1 VLTSSPSDNPAS
13 PGRHADV
20 VGLIPM
26 AGQAKRLSPSPCS
39 KEIYPIEIDVTLRRP
54 KVAAEYLIDKM
65 KLAGITNVFVIL
77 RKGKWDIA
85 EYFGDGSL
93 WGMHFAYLQ
102 MGLPY
107 GPPYSMDQAYSF
119 LSGRRV
125 AFGFADILFE
135 PDDAFTQL
143 LDRQAE
149 TDADVVLGLIH
160 PENPSDW
167 DMVTADADGNVRDIL
182 LKPTETDLSL
192 GWICAVWTPAF
203 TEFQHAFLATG
214 EARRMTRES
223 AASRLDAQ
231 GDLPVGAV
239 LQNAVRDG
247 LRVNSVRF
255 ENARYVDMGTISGL
269 TAALRRHR
277 Q

>member
-1 VLTSSPSDNPAS
+1 
-13 PGRHADV
+13 
-20 VGLIPM
+20 M
-26 AGQAKRLSPSPCS
+26 AGQAKRLSLSPCS
-39 KEIYPIEIDVTLRRP
+39 KEIYPIGIDVTLRRP
-54 KVAAEYLIDKM
+54 KVAAEYLLDKM
-65 KLAGITNVFVIL
+65 KAAGITNVFVIL

-85 EYFGDGSL
+85 EYLGDGSL

-135 PDDAFTQL
+135 PEDAFLRL

-149 TDADVVLGLIH
+149 TDADVVLGLIQ
-160 PENPSDW
+160 PEIPSEW
-167 DMVTADADGNVRDIL
+167 DMVDTDAHGNVRDL
-182 LKPTETDLSL
+182 LMKPKQTELSH

-203 TEFQHAFLATG
+203 TEFQHAFLATA
-214 EARRMTRES
+214 EASRLTDQS
-223 AASRLDAQ
+223 AASGIDAQ

-239 LQNAVRDG
+239 LQAAVRKG

-255 ENARYVDMGTISGL
+255 ENARYVDVGTIPGL
-269 TAALRRHR
+269 TAAFRMHR